1 MKYLFLI
8 FIILFMGCAS
18 TGVNSFKHTEKG
30 DVDFV
35 LISQMSLESFL
46 GHGIRYGL
54 FDNVE
59 IGAYI
64 NPYSTILN
72 NDELHVFFGFDTK
85 IYFYETK
92 SDEISLQLGM
102 PSLNKFEGTLR
113 YVMKNKV
120 NIAYNLKY
128 QKTFFYYSN
137 TDKSIEENEY
147 EHSIK
152 NDDKIGLTLTI
163 GGKSFW
169 FELGYLFVIR
179 EEMNPYYVPESDW
192 HDLFKFDFNILDA
205 DEMNTDLRHIV
216 FNFGLSF

>member
-1 MKYLFLI
+1 MKYIILI
-8 FIILFMGCAS
+8 FTILFVSCAS

-35 LISQMSLESFL
+35 LISQMSVESVL

-54 FDNVE
+54 FENVE

-64 NPYSTILN
+64 NPYITTLYIIGTESFG
-72 NDELHVFFGFDTK
+72 VFVGFDTK

-128 QKTFFYYSN
+128 QKTFFYYTDDGKNESN
-137 TDKSIEENEY
+137 YSVA
-147 EHSIK
+147 
-152 NDDKIGLTLTI
+152 NDDKIGLTLII

-169 FELGYLFVIR
+169 VELGYLFVIR
-179 EEMNPYYVPESDW
+179 EEMNPYHEPEEEDGFSIN
-192 HDLFKFDFNILDA
+192 HEIQKYF
-205 DEMNTDLRHIV
+205 RQIV